1 MSLAMKVQ
9 MIIKFPSKAAP
20 TTSFGIAVFAKD
32 TAADVKQRIAAA
44 QTLPFPDHELIFDGK
59 VLQDAQRLS
68 DHGVK
73 EGSSLDFVVKANE
86 STLTQQLTALL
97 QNKPLPIDELGLL
110 YVHKYGVSTND
121 ALKALGCEESLK
133 DFLSENKQLTI
144 VNGCVTPATPPSRDQ
159 IKLYVSLQRSAPAS
173 SWLNYD
179 EEEEETTKFEIK
191 AGVDE
196 TVASVKTRAAEAAQV
211 SEAFPE
217 LKLTAGGKPL
227 EDETKLSAC
236 SLQEGA
242 SLELQACASEQSLS
256 AQLAS
261 LLQAQGDLS
270 IDGLSLLF
278 SSKYGVSADQV
289 VLSIPGARCR
299 RNALPEFLKR
309 NKSTFSVQSGH
320 VTFVQD
326 KVSQDSKLAVINER
340 CSSMELHDRVSSREF
355 RTNVTRSLTGLVATL
370 MEATFLTISHV
381 VQGGSVGNGTA
392 VEGAAEDAVV
402 TLFIDGVPKEANW
415 QLALLASLS
424 DWLQQKTLESV
435 EVIEIREQALCLKV
449 VDGLPLVEIRLAPVF
464 ESHAKALEAVAAQTA
479 CQASLAEQ
487 EVRFIKKQPEAVKVT
502 ARLLKWWCS
511 QRKWSSTA
519 TRPSNQLLELLAVNA
534 ASKLPANQPYDQEVA
549 IRIASSMMAS
559 FSTVAI
565 TWPAQVYSQH
575 AVSEAILSER
585 PLLMDPINPFNN
597 VASTSSFDAIEMMAH
612 VAASPGLLF

>member
-1 MSLAMKVQ
+1 MKVQ

-144 VNGCVTPATPPSRDQ
+144 VNGCVTPATSVRDQ

-256 AQLAS
+256 AS
-261 LLQAQGDLS
+261 
-270 IDGLSLLF
+270 
-278 SSKYGVSADQV
+278 
-289 VLSIPGARCR
+289 
-299 RNALPEFLKR
+299 
-309 NKSTFSVQSGH
+309 
-320 VTFVQD
+320 
-326 KVSQDSKLAVINER
+326 
-340 CSSMELHDRVSSREF
+340 
-355 RTNVTRSLTGLVATL
+355 
-370 MEATFLTISHV
+370 
-381 VQGGSVGNGTA
+381 
-392 VEGAAEDAVV
+392 
-402 TLFIDGVPKEANW
+402 
-415 QLALLASLS
+415 
-424 DWLQQKTLESV
+424 
-435 EVIEIREQALCLKV
+435 
-449 VDGLPLVEIRLAPVF
+449 
-464 ESHAKALEAVAAQTA
+464 
-479 CQASLAEQ
+479 
-487 EVRFIKKQPEAVKVT
+487 
-502 ARLLKWWCS
+502 
-511 QRKWSSTA
+511 
-519 TRPSNQLLELLAVNA
+519 
-534 ASKLPANQPYDQEVA
+534 
-549 IRIASSMMAS
+549 
-559 FSTVAI
+559 
-565 TWPAQVYSQH
+565 WPACCKRRATCQ
-575 AVSEAILSER
+575 
-585 PLLMDPINPFNN
+585 
-597 VASTSSFDAIEMMAH
+597 ST
-612 VAASPGLLF
+612 G